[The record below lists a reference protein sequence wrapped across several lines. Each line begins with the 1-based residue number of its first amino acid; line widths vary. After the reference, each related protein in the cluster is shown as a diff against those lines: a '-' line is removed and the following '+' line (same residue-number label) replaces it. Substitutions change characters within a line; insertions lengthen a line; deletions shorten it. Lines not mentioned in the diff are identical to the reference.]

1 MRPRFFIESSRVLVN
16 NCRIPKPAG
25 LLRNCPRVR
34 PGAISAAKEGKA
46 FQLAKRQEDVIFK
59 GHKNGVLAVLNDEIE
74 YPSLKE
80 KLAAKL
86 ALAERFFFEGA
97 EVTLDVGRRM
107 LTTPQL
113 VELDELLRG
122 RHGLC
127 LVDVLHTDPSV
138 AGEPEE
144 EPDLAAREGERGA
157 ATQRRS
163 ASRETD
169 EQQAL
174 QLDSGLVRRTLR
186 SGQRVQCDGN
196 VVIMGDVNPGAVVIA
211 TGDILVMGV
220 LRGVAHAG
228 ATGNQRAVVA
238 AFRLEPTQL
247 RVANFISRSPDE
259 TPAAGTDQPRGPEVA
274 SIKNGVVVIEPYL
287 PHVN

>member
-1 MRPRFFIESSRVLVN
+1 M
-16 NCRIPKPAG
+16 G
-25 LLRNCPRVR
+25 
-34 PGAISAAKEGKA
+34 
-46 FQLAKRQEDVIFK
+46 KRQEDVVFK
-59 GHKNGVLAVLNDEIE
+59 GVKNGVLAVLNDEIE

-80 KLAAKL
+80 KLAEKL

-122 RHGLC
+122 RHGLR
-127 LVDVLHTDPSV
+127 LVDVLHTDPAAA
-138 AGEPEE
+138 AGEADE
-144 EPDLAAREGERGA
+144 EPSTAGSEGG
-157 ATQRRS
+157 QPRRPPRD
-163 ASRETD
+163 AE

-174 QLDSGLVRRTLR
+174 QPDSSLVRRTLR

-196 VVIMGDVNPGAVVIA
+196 IVVMGDVNPGAVVIA

-247 RVANFISRSPDE
+247 RIANFISRSPDE
-259 TPAAGTDQPRGPEVA
+259 PPAGADQPRGPEVA
-274 SIKNGVVVIEPYL
+274 SIKNGMVVIEPYL

>member
-1 MRPRFFIESSRVLVN
+1 M
-16 NCRIPKPAG
+16 G
-25 LLRNCPRVR
+25 
-34 PGAISAAKEGKA
+34 
-46 FQLAKRQEDVIFK
+46 KRQEDVVFK
-59 GHKNGVLAVLNDEIE
+59 GVKNGVLAVLNDQIE

-80 KLAAKL
+80 KLAEKL

-122 RHGLC
+122 RHGLR
-127 LVDVLHTDPSV
+127 LVDVLHTDPDAV
-138 AGEPEE
+138 AAEAEE
-144 EPDLAAREGERGA
+144 EPAVAARDGSA
-157 ATQRRS
+157 PRRTPP
-163 ASRETD
+163 RDVE

-174 QLDSGLVRRTLR
+174 QPDSSLVRRTLR

-196 VVIMGDVNPGAVVIA
+196 IVVMGDVNPGAVVIA

-247 RVANFISRSPDE
+247 RIANFISRSPDGP
-259 TPAAGTDQPRGPEVA
+259 PAGADQPRGPEVA
-274 SIKNGVVVIEPYL
+274 SIKNGMVVIEPYL